1 MRKNQVL
8 DQLLTIEVSKKYSD
22 RAIDLINHKNHYA
35 SIEKKIV
42 FLGDRNKN
50 FTCERCLTSYL
61 TENML
66 VIHKPKGEKF

>member
-1 MRKNQVL
+1 MLQLKKN
-8 DQLLTIEVSKKYSD
+8 
-22 RAIDLINHKNHYA
+22 
-35 SIEKKIV
+35 V
-42 FLGDRNKN
+42 FLGDRNKS